1 MKAIIKIFVLSCILT
16 ACSNNEPP
24 TITNLSILNTNSEI
38 LKEEGAQLKFSC
50 SFSDDNGLSRFRLEV
65 IDNFV
70 NARIASKPWNRT
82 FEYDLS
88 GTTASKTDS
97 ITLPFPDL
105 EPGRYRLIVTVQDI
119 DQEETSQNKTF
130 HIIE

>member
-1 MKAIIKIFVLSCILT
+1 MKAILKIFVLSCILS

-24 TITNLSILNTNSEI
+24 TISNLTILNPNSEI
-38 LKEEGAQLKFSC
+38 LKEEGAQLRFIY
-50 SFSDDNGLSRFRLEV
+50 SFSDDQGLNKYRVSI

-70 NARIASKPWNRT
+70 DARISSAPWFYEQDVN
-82 FEYDLS
+82 LS
-88 GTTASKTDS
+88 GTTSSDTIS
-97 ITLPFPDL
+97 ITLPYPDI
-105 EPGRYRLIVTVQDI
+105 EPGRYRLTVTVQDI